1 MLVSDRIESYF
12 IHRAMVKKGHIFWKM
27 RFVELIDL
35 LATIALRYA
44 RLFEYYLG
52 IQKMMDIA
60 CHRNKKCMA
69 FLLIVKNGMWIPFT
83 NTLKLLNCIP

>member
-35 LATIALRYA
+35 FGYKSVLRHG
-44 RLFEYYLG
+44 RRFEYYLG
-52 IQKMMDIA
+52 IQKMIDNA

-69 FLLIVKNGMWIPFT
+69 FLLIVKNGMWIPFCDSQ
-83 NTLKLLNCIP
+83 TL